1 MEEKELK
8 DAVSAI
14 CQRFG
19 VKGFLL
25 VFLDG
30 EKARFTGD
38 MNISA
43 LAPIITQII
52 LKQAGAG
59 NA

>member
-1 MEEKELK
+1 MDEKELK
-8 DAVSAI
+8 EAVASI

-38 MNISA
+38 MNLSA
-43 LAPIITQII
+43 FAPIIAQII
-52 LKQAGAG
+52 LKQASS